1 MTKLYTKDDAQNSSG
16 GGRNR
21 ILGAALLV
29 GFVLYSIVLVFA
41 THLPNVN
48 TVVRVPVPGF
58 DKVLHFAAYGCQ
70 ATLAIGVLCV
80 TGRASFR
87 NIIILIGALALF
99 GGLDEIT
106 QPIFG
111 RQAEFLDW
119 VADCVGIALGVYF
132 GRCFFLFVQALINR
146 RTPPS

>member
-1 MTKLYTKDDAQNSSG
+1 MTNPYAKDYVEELSSSG
-16 GGRNR
+16 RKR
-21 ILGAALLV
+21 VLGAVLLV
-29 GFVLYSIVLVFA
+29 GFVLYSIALVFA

-48 TVVRVPVPGF
+48 TIVRIHGF
-58 DKVLHFAAYGCQ
+58 DKVLHCAAYGCQ
-70 ATLAIGVLCV
+70 AALAIGVLCV

-87 NIIILIGALALF
+87 NIIILVGALACF

-106 QPIFG
+106 QPRFG

-146 RTPPS
+146 KTSTS

>member
-1 MTKLYTKDDAQNSSG
+1 MTKLYTKDDTQNSSR
-16 GGRNR
+16 GGRNHV
-21 ILGAALLV
+21 LGAALLV

-48 TVVRVPVPGF
+48 TVVRVPGF

-87 NIIILIGALALF
+87 NIIILVGALACF

-106 QPIFG
+106 QPRFG

-132 GRCFFLFVQALINR
+132 GRCFFLFVQALKLSLIHI
-146 RTPPS
+146 

>member
-1 MTKLYTKDDAQNSSG
+1 MTKLYTKDDTQNSSG

-48 TVVRVPVPGF
+48 TVVRVPGF

-80 TGRASFR
+80 AGRASLR
-87 NIIILIGALALF
+87 NIIILVGALALF

-106 QPIFG
+106 QPIFR